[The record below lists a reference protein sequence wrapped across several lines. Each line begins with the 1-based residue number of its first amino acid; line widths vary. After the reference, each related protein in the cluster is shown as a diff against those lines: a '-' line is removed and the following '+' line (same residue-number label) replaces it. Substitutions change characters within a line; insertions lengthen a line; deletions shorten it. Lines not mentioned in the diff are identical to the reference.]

1 MKLKFPKWKFW
12 KFSGPPVAG
21 TALIHNKA
29 IIKGSALTRGLNK
42 ATVSD
47 SSFYNKLSKQTLE
60 AKGYEIFNLK
70 DIESYNSFSP
80 ITTTEKSEAAALFSL
95 VLKYLEFKKKLPK
108 GMLLDNHSLIMFF
121 RTATFEYYPS
131 NEVLERFIKLFER
144 KSQTQKERRNGEQGK
159 QD

>member
-21 TALIHNKA
+21 AALIHNKA

-42 ATVSD
+42 VTVSD

-60 AKGYEIFNLK
+60 AKGYEIFDLK

-95 VLKYLEFKKKLPK
+95 VLKYLKFKNNLPK

-131 NEVLERFIKLFER
+131 NEVLERFIELFER
-144 KSQTQKERRNGEQGK
+144 KSQTQKERRNGE
-159 QD
+159 